1 MLMSVKWNIDIGLGN
16 CYIKGESPFSH
27 CTECCHYSVA
37 SVDAEYAWQLT
48 GGGKHLTVLGPVG
61 FAHLYALSQ

>member
-1 MLMSVKWNIDIGLGN
+1 
-16 CYIKGESPFSH
+16 
-27 CTECCHYSVA
+27 VA